1 MTLHETIRGNIKTAM
16 MAKDAVRLEVMRGLV
31 TAFTNELVTKGKM
44 PTDMLTDEETLAVI
58 TRVAKQRKDSISQ
71 FESAGRTDLVEED
84 TAQLKILEEFLPT
97 LMSEGEIETFVKAKI
112 SEMGEVDKS
121 KMGMFLGTLMKD
133 LKGKADGAMVKT
145 VVEKLLG

>member
-44 PTDMLTDEETLAVI
+44 PTDILTDEEALAVI
-58 TRVAKQRKDSISQ
+58 TRIAKQRKDSISQ

-97 LMSEGEIETFVKAKI
+97 LMSEEEIETFVKAKM

-121 KMGMFLGTLMKD
+121 KMGMFLGALMKD
-133 LKGKADGAMVKT
+133 LKGKADGAIVKT
-145 VVEKLLG
+145 VVEKLLA

>member
-133 LKGKADGAMVKT
+133 LKGKADGAMVKG

>member
-58 TRVAKQRKDSISQ
+58 TRIAKQRKDSISQ

-97 LMSEGEIETFVKAKI
+97 LMSEEEIETFVKAKI